1 MSTYVHHIPGRLRIR
16 LPAIKRNEAKAAVVR
31 RLLEGAGG
39 VRSVDIAR
47 LTGSVTVTY
56 SPEATTGAALIET
69 LRGAGY
75 VNGDIALDR
84 PQDYFSTQ
92 ADKLGDEIG
101 KAAMGFV
108 VKKLLERSA
117 VAVIGAIV

>member
-1 MSTYVHHIPGRLRIR
+1 MSTYVHHIPGRLRVR

-31 RLLEGAGG
+31 GLLEAVDG
-39 VRSVDIAR
+39 VHSVEIAR

-56 SPEATTGAALIET
+56 SPAAISGAALIET

-84 PQDYFSTQ
+84 PQDYFAAQ
-92 ADKLGDEIG
+92 ADRLGDEIG

-108 VKKLLERSA
+108 VEKLLERSA
-117 VAVIGAIV
+117 VAVIGAII